1 MSNILDRAAR
11 MLADNRKLRRWCV
24 AAAAFA
30 VVLVATVSALLV
42 GRANALAGGDTLRNA
57 ITDDS
62 GLYWEPADGT
72 EANWQPVDPNTPVDS
87 AAKLRLRIAFE
98 LPAGT
103 LSNGATLQ
111 YRLPEGLTLPNTAA
125 DQSDAL
131 AVYDAQTVGD
141 PSEKN
146 AVRIGTATVKDGIVT
161 VSTFDEASTSADDAA
176 TDASDSSTS
185 QTDDQSAE
193 ASSGTQAVAGF
204 VDFDFGFDAL
214 ALDSDGYVKLA
225 LNDAQSLAVAKQAAP
240 APEAEAAEGS
250 DATNDAD
257 ATTSATTDN
266 SAPKKSES
274 NAESTDA
281 SSSAAG
287 ESASEGSAQA
297 ADGAAMQPD
306 TSKQGGNKSLADLA
320 ASDDTPQSFASDVTA
335 THVMSGSATAEVDAS
350 NAAKPLRL
358 RTLLRAAPAS
368 IDFGPYLTPDTTYQ
382 KLENGKW
389 TNSTS
394 FNDGDRV
401 KIKLVYEL
409 PNGKI
414 SSTNNTISYRLPIGV
429 TPVTESSGPATDGNG
444 NKIGIYSIDTRG
456 NVTVVF
462 DDAFASRGGTVP
474 GRVTFYAKV
483 SKTGSGTQDTITFG
497 GDAQSITV
505 TKPVEDKYDLYATKD
520 GKLSSDRTKA
530 SYTVTVGTTKGTGNT
545 VTIQDRIDNNN
556 ATNASPAYDT
566 GSFKIYK
573 VDSSGAESPVSGFTP
588 TVNSDQDGTG
598 FSISGLP
605 ALSPGEKYKVTYDVN
620 LNVKDTSKSVWVSNS
635 AGGTSGNHSQYQWK
649 SVGWNI
655 EDEIQ
660 KTGTY
665 HKDSGLISWR
675 IKVNPNHK
683 DVTSGDW
690 VVTDELPEG
699 CTLYGQYHVW
709 GEKGYSAYGGAWNG
723 TTIQYKFPKSGLTD
737 DQKTDAYYIDF
748 WTTAPSGD
756 TTVKNTGKVQT
767 GDGKNAESAVDVPVE
782 HRKFDVVKM
791 HTSESSFNKVYTET
805 WKSEVTLPDT
815 QLTQFTYTDTIE
827 DAVDG
832 EGKSLGTASHYATAG
847 ELEEAFK
854 QHLYVQVDDY
864 AQYQYRGANERAYYY
879 YKDRTDLSGPTDDL
893 TFKVT
898 YYDAKGNKVEPG
910 DYTKPVKK
918 FTVEV
923 SVAEGHKIFA
933 RKLVLD
939 GYNTYSDTSNATEG
953 STWTLTNEGSV
964 NGKTSGATQN
974 IPIPKT
980 LDKQVNTGSENVETR
995 YKSGT
1000 AEVNYDKQAS
1010 TLEYRLML
1018 NTTPDDKGT
1027 ITITDTLPKGEKIV
1041 DGSVVATFFENQY
1054 SWDKKSNYAPIY
1066 DEKGNYAGQ
1075 FTFVDGKNPSYTT
1088 TENADGTT
1096 TLTITIANYKYASGY
1111 PRVAVTYK
1119 VSVAKDDYWQDPKS
1133 PSKTYKNTA
1142 TWKGHTSE
1150 QSTTVKRDVANV
1162 TKTGTQLDKDGKPL
1176 VLSNGQPTTSPS
1188 NKVRYY
1194 VDINPAGKDLNPGSQ
1209 TLTLTDTMSDVDTY
1223 SPQLDLSSVR
1233 LYAYD
1238 VTADHHYKES
1248 GAISADRYSVRYD
1261 QATAKLVVS
1270 VPDGLPCVLV
1280 YDYQL
1285 DSDSV
1290 TSGNKVKNS
1299 CSLDGTWSSGSDLK
1313 LSEMESSA
1321 EATHKLIEM
1330 YKVDEDNYKKPL
1342 EGTFKLEK
1350 WDTSNRKWV
1359 VKNESFV
1366 TTGGKF
1372 TWDLGVKNPPLDA
1385 DTLYRI
1391 IETKAPDGYA
1401 LDASPHYFIWM
1412 GTDNKDTAYNNSGAA
1427 SATKPDGST
1436 NIAKENISIFKNSG
1450 GSLYITNKYTRL
1462 SVKKEWA
1469 HEDGSSAAAPSGANV
1484 TVQLKRSVR
1493 VTDSDQTCAV
1503 HIHAE
1508 GTGSW
1513 DGAKKDFG
1521 TCNIKRGSSLKLK
1534 IVMWQGASMSAVV
1547 NRVEYSTFTLTGQD
1561 YTLTIDADKLSGP
1574 NADVDIQVT
1583 DNGNGNAP
1591 TSVEPFGYTEP
1602 PVKDSDV
1609 IVVDKVTLDSSNGWK
1624 KDWENLP
1631 TNDDKGQ
1638 TYRYV
1643 VEETYSSVT
1652 PASTSY
1658 TNNDGIQTGAITV
1671 TNTLAEGYELPKTGG
1686 SGTAPLLACGSIA
1699 TALAALALLVRRRGV
1714 G

>member
-24 AAAAFA
+24 VAAAFA

-62 GLYWEPADGT
+62 ALFWEPADGT
-72 EANWQPVDPNTPVDS
+72 EANWQPVDPNTPLDA

-111 YRLPEGLTLPNTAA
+111 YRLPEGLTLPNTAD

-146 AVRIGTATVKDGIVT
+146 ALRIGTATVRDSIVT
-161 VSTFDEASTSADDAA
+161 VSTFDEAATSADDAA

-225 LNDAQSLAVAKQAAP
+225 LNDAQSLAVAKQVAP

-250 DATNDAD
+250 DATNDANP
-257 ATTSATTDN
+257 TTSATTDN
-266 SAPKKSES
+266 FAPKKNES
-274 NAESTDA
+274 NAESADA

-287 ESASEGSAQA
+287 ESASGGSAQA
-297 ADGAAMQPD
+297 ADGAATQPD
-306 TSKQGGNKSLADLA
+306 TSKHEENKSVADPA
-320 ASDDTPQSFASDVTA
+320 ASDDTPQNFAADVTA
-335 THVMSGSATAEVDAS
+335 THVMSGSATAEVDAP

-358 RTLLRAAPAS
+358 HALLRPAS
-368 IDFGPYLTPDTTYQ
+368 TSPINFREYLTGDTTFQ
-382 KLENGKW
+382 KLENGTWK
-389 TNSTS
+389 NSTS

-401 KIKLVYEL
+401 KIKLEYQL
-409 PNGKI
+409 PNGTI
-414 SSTNNTISYRLPIGV
+414 STSKNTISYQLPDGV
-429 TPVTESSGPATDGNG
+429 APEKESSGDATDGNG
-444 NKIGIYSIDTRG
+444 NKIGTYSIDTSG

-462 DDAFASRGGTVP
+462 DDAFASKGGVVQGKVAFT
-474 GRVTFYAKV
+474 AKV
-483 SKTGSGTQDTITFG
+483 SKTGSGTQGTIIFG
-497 GDAQSITV
+497 GRATSITV
-505 TKPVEDKYDLYATKD
+505 TKPVEDKNDLYATKD
-520 GKLSSDRTKA
+520 GDLSSDRTKA
-530 SYTVTVGTTKGTGNT
+530 SYTVTVGTNNGTGNT
-545 VTIQDRIDNNN
+545 VTIQDRIDNSS
-556 ATNASPAYDT
+556 ATNASPTYDT

-573 VDSSGAESPVSGFTP
+573 VSASGAESPVSGFTP
-588 TVNSDQDGTG
+588 TMNSDQDGKG

-605 ALSPGEKYKVTYDVN
+605 ALSPGEKYKVTYDVK
-620 LNVKDTSKSVWVSNS
+620 LNVQDKSKSVWVGNS

-660 KTGTY
+660 KTGTFD
-665 HKDSGLISWR
+665 KDSGLISWR

-690 VVTDELPEG
+690 VVYDELPKG
-699 CTLYGQYHVW
+699 CTLHGQYRVW
-709 GEKGYSAYGGAWNG
+709 GENGYSVYGGAWNDN
-723 TTIQYKFPKSGLTD
+723 TIRYEFPKSGLTD
-737 DQKTDAYYIDF
+737 DQKTDTYYIDF

-756 TTVKNTGKVQT
+756 TAVENTGKVWT
-767 GDGKNAESAVDVPVE
+767 GDGKYAESKVNVPVE
-782 HRKFDVVKM
+782 HRKFDVVKT
-791 HTSESSFNKVYTET
+791 HTNESSFNKVYTET

-815 QLTQFTYTDTIE
+815 QLTNFTYTDTIK

-832 EGKSLGTASHYATAG
+832 DGNSLGAASHYATAG
-847 ELEEAFK
+847 KLEEAFK

-864 AQYQYRGANERAYYY
+864 AQYQYKGANEHTYYY

-893 TFKVT
+893 TFTVT
-898 YYDAKGNKVEPG
+898 YYDANGKTVKPG
-910 DYTKPVKK
+910 DYKTPVKK

-923 SVAEGHKIFA
+923 SVAKGHQIPA

-939 GYNTYSDTSNATEG
+939 GYNTYSDTSKAQEG
-953 STWTLTNEGSV
+953 STWILKNEGSI
-964 NGKTSGATQN
+964 NGKTSEATQN

-980 LDKQVNTGSENVETR
+980 FDKQVNTGSENVETR

-1000 AEVNYDKQAS
+1000 AEVNYDKQAG

-1018 NTTPDDKGT
+1018 NTTKDDEGT
-1027 ITITDTLPKGEKIV
+1027 ITVTDTLPKGEALVKN
-1041 DGSVVATFFENQY
+1041 SVTARFFQNEY
-1054 SWDKKSNYAPIY
+1054 SSQQSNYA
-1066 DEKGNYAGQ
+1066 GT
-1075 FTFVDGKNPSYTT
+1075 TFEDGKNPTYETKS
-1088 TENADGTT
+1088 NDDGTT
-1096 TLTITIANYKYASGY
+1096 TLTITIDNYKYVSGY

-1119 VSVAKDDYWQDPKS
+1119 VSVTKDEYWQDPKS
-1133 PSKTYKNTA
+1133 TSKTYKNTA
-1142 TWKGHTSE
+1142 TWKDHTSE

-1209 TLTLTDTMSDVDTY
+1209 TLTLTDTMSDVDRY

-1290 TSGNKVKNS
+1290 TSGSEVKNS

-1350 WDTSNRKWV
+1350 WDTSAGKWV
-1359 VKNESFV
+1359 VKNKSF
-1366 TTGGKF
+1366 TTNGGKF
-1372 TWDLGVKNPPLDA
+1372 TWDLGVKKPPLDA
-1385 DTLYRI
+1385 DALYRI

-1412 GTDNKDTAYNNSGAA
+1412 GTHNNKDTAYNNSGAA
-1427 SATKPDGST
+1427 SAKKPDNSSG
-1436 NIAKENISIFKNSG
+1436 IPKGDISIFRNSG
-1450 GSLYITNKYTRL
+1450 GSLYITNRYTRL
-1462 SVKKEWA
+1462 SVKKVWA
-1469 HEDGSSAAAPSGANV
+1469 HEDGSSADAPSGANV

-1493 VTDSDQTCAV
+1493 VTDPDQTCAV

-1508 GTGSW
+1508 GNGSW
-1513 DGAKKDFG
+1513 SATPIDLG
-1521 TCNIKRGSSLKLK
+1521 TLNIKRGSSLKLK
-1534 IVMWQGASMSAVV
+1534 IAMWNGVNMRAVV
-1547 NRVEYSTFTLTGQD
+1547 NGVEYSTFTLTDQD
-1561 YTLTIDADKLSGP
+1561 YTLTIDADKLDGAT
-1574 NADVDIQVT
+1574 ADVDIQVT
-1583 DNGNGNAP
+1583 SAGNVPNGV
-1591 TSVEPFGYTEP
+1591 TVLDYTKP

-1609 IVVDKVTLDSSNGWK
+1609 SVVDTVKLDSTNGWETY
-1624 KDWENLP
+1624 WENLP
-1631 TNDDKGQ
+1631 TKDDKGQ
-1638 TYRYV
+1638 TYSYV
-1643 VEETYSSVT
+1643 VKETASSVT
-1652 PASTSY
+1652 TASTSY

-1699 TALAALALLVRRRGV
+1699 TVLAALALLVRRRGV